1 MSADRE
7 RAVIDAFVSVANSLV
22 DSFDIVELLNGL
34 TTDCARL
41 LDVASA
47 GLLLGDHKRVLHV
60 MAASSEATRS
70 LELFQIQRDDGPCL
84 DCYRSGT
91 AIAVPDL
98 EAEAGRWPQ
107 FAAAAHSAGIRS
119 VHAIPMR
126 LADTLLGTL
135 GLFGSSVG
143 VLNDEDLA
151 LGQGLAHV
159 ASVALVAGKAL
170 TDKDAVVIQLQG
182 ALQSRVLI
190 EQAKGL
196 LAEQGNLSMEDSFAR
211 LRAYARSNNERISD
225 VAKRLVTRSL
235 DGNQVLARRVSGAS
249 DRDC

>member
-22 DSFDIVELLNGL
+22 DSFDIVDLLNGL

-47 GLLLGDHKRVLHV
+47 GLLLGDHKQVLHV

-70 LELFQIQRDDGPCL
+70 LELFQIQRDEGPCL

-107 FAAAAHSAGIRS
+107 FAPAAHSAGIRS

-143 VLNDEDLA
+143 VLNDDDLA

-159 ASVALVAGKAL
+159 ASVALVAGNAL
-170 TDKDAVVIQLQG
+170 TDKDAVVIQLRG
-182 ALQSRVLI
+182 ALESRVLI

-196 LAEQGNLSMEDSFAR
+196 LAELGNLSMEDSFTR
-211 LRAYARSNNERISD
+211 LRTYARSNNERISD
-225 VAKRLVTRSL
+225 VAQRLVTRSL
-235 DGNQVLARRVSGAS
+235 DGDQVLARRLFGAT